1 MPCAPLAID
10 HTLIKSSD
18 GDVHGQVIILR
29 SKDGRFLPPNTLAMI
44 DLYVSELKLHAALY
58 HYDPKAEREQLE
70 KIAALTAQVEQT
82 LSNAAPRHA
91 DGGSPIQVFTIPEGL
106 LSTASSRLL
115 PKGIRADLYVVINNA
130 LFIGFHVASIDR
142 AVP

>member
-1 MPCAPLAID
+1 MAKYSGLDLSGRRLSLSRLPTTMLPE
-10 HTLIKSSD
+10 TLRTIQGNRASVLD
-18 GDVHGQVIILR
+18 
-29 SKDGRFLPPNTLAMI
+29 
-44 DLYVSELKLHAALY
+44 AA
-58 HYDPKAEREQLE
+58 D
-70 KIAALTAQVEQT
+70 